1 MSKAYFVLSSLFCPM
16 NETDEFIL
24 DAFKQQGLAND
35 ELIGQINEEVNA
47 IPEGEVHDKDL
58 AFMNILL
65 EKTGMPKEE
74 VLGFL
79 SAELNME
86 SVDLSQVE
94 VSEDVISILKPEW
107 AKQYE
112 VMPLGQ
118 NEVEAEI
125 TFANPLD
132 PDAIDTL
139 STLLGKSINPKLSY
153 RGDILS
159 AIDEAY
165 GNAEETKL
173 HDFFEGMEGEIE
185 IGDGVRPEDVSEED
199 APIIKYVH
207 SVIKDALERRA
218 SDIHM
223 EPLEKKFRVRF
234 RIDGKLQ
241 EQPDPPK
248 RLQPSIISRTKL
260 MANVSL
266 AEKRVPLDGR
276 INVKVGDKVI
286 DLRVSTLPTVHGESI
301 VMRILDK
308 ESLSLGLPQLG
319 FFSDDQEVFEDVI
332 SMPDGIFLVTGP
344 TGSGKSTTLYSA
356 LNAINKPDR
365 KIITVEDPVE
375 YEVAGINQVQVRA
388 DVGMTFS
395 AALRAMLR
403 QAPNIVMVGEIRD
416 LETAEIAINA
426 SLTGHM
432 VFSTLH
438 TNDAPSA
445 VSRLVDMGVK
455 PFLVSASLRAALA
468 QRLVRSICQNCKQP
482 YSPNSS
488 ELAVL
493 GINEEQATNANFM
506 NGAGCK
512 NCGDKGYRG
521 RKGVFEIFVVNPELE
536 EMIYHNVSIVELRKK
551 AREMGMRSMRDDGF
565 RKVLAGVTT
574 LDEVLM
580 VTTEEE

>member
-1 MSKAYFVLSSLFCPM
+1 M
-16 NETDEFIL
+16 NETDEFLL
-24 DAFKQQGLAND
+24 DAFKQQGIASDDLVSEIRS
-35 ELIGQINEEVNA
+35 ELDSSKEMELQ
-47 IPEGEVHDKDL
+47 DKEA
-58 AFMNILL
+58 AFMDSLL
-65 EKTGMPKEE
+65 EKTGMEKSE
-74 VLGFL
+74 VLRFL
-79 SAELNME
+79 SAELNMD
-86 SVDLSQVE
+86 SIDLSE
-94 VSEDVISILKPEW
+94 IDISEETFSILQPDW

-112 VMPLGQ
+112 VVPLSQ
-118 NEVEAEI
+118 NEFEAEI
-125 TFANPLD
+125 IFANPLD
-132 PDAIDTL
+132 PEAIDTI
-139 STLLGKSINPKLSY
+139 SQLLGKSVNPKLSY
-153 RGDILS
+153 RSDVLALIN
-159 AIDEAY
+159 EAY

-173 HDFFEGMEGEIE
+173 NDFFEGMEGDIE
-185 IGDGVRPEDVSEED
+185 IGDGLRAEDVSEED

-207 SVIKDALERRA
+207 SVIKDALENRA

-276 INVKVGDKVI
+276 INVKVGEKVI

-319 FFSDDQEVFEDVI
+319 FFSDDQDTFEHVI

-375 YEVAGINQVQVRA
+375 YEVPGINQVQVRS

-468 QRLVRSICQNCKQP
+468 QRLVRAICQGCKEP
-482 YSPNSS
+482 HTPNSS
-488 ELAVL
+488 ELSIL
-493 GINEEQATNANFM
+493 GINEEQASNASFM
-506 NGAGCK
+506 IGHGCSK
-512 NCGDKGYRG
+512 CGDKGFRG
-521 RKGVFEIFVVNPELE
+521 RKGVFEIFVVNPDLE

-565 RKVLAGVTT
+565 RKVLSGVTT

>member
-1 MSKAYFVLSSLFCPM
+1 M
-16 NETDEFIL
+16 NQTDEFIL
-24 DAFKQQGLAND
+24 DALREQGLVTD
-35 ELIGQINEEVNA
+35 ELIAEINASVEALQEEPVGGK
-47 IPEGEVHDKDL
+47 EL
-58 AFMNILL
+58 AFMDGLL
-65 EKTGMPKEE
+65 AKIGLAQEEIVTYLSETLSMEVIDLSEVNPTGDVLNLLTPELARKYEAFPVGTTGAE
-74 VLGFL
+74 VEVVLG
-79 SAELNME
+79 
-86 SVDLSQVE
+86 
-94 VSEDVISILKPEW
+94 
-107 AKQYE
+107 
-112 VMPLGQ
+112 
-118 NEVEAEI
+118 
-125 TFANPLD
+125 NPLD
-132 PDAIDTL
+132 ENVQSDL
-139 STLLGKSINPKLSY
+139 EFHLKKSVNPKVAY
-153 RGDILS
+153 RGAVLQG
-159 AIDEAY
+159 IDEAY
-165 GNAEETKL
+165 GSAEDRKM
-173 HDFFEGMEGEIE
+173 HDFFEDMNEDELE

-207 SVIKDALERRA
+207 SVIKDALEMRA

-223 EPLEKKFRVRF
+223 EPLEKKFRIRF
-234 RIDGKLQ
+234 RVDGKLS
-241 EQPDPPK
+241 EQQDPPK

-276 INVKVGDKVI
+276 INVKVGAKVI

-319 FFSDDQEVFEDVI
+319 FFSDDQATFQQVI
-332 SMPDGIFLVTGP
+332 SLPDGIFLVTGP

-356 LNAINKPDR
+356 LNEINKPDR

-375 YEVAGINQVQVRA
+375 YEVAGINQVQVRT

-445 VSRLVDMGVK
+445 VSRLIDMGVK

-482 YSPNSS
+482 YEPTSS
-488 ELAVL
+488 ELSIL
-493 GINEEQATNANFM
+493 GVGEEQVGSASFM
-506 NGAGCK
+506 HGVGCEKCGGNGF
-512 NCGDKGYRG
+512 RG
-521 RKGVFEIFVVNPELE
+521 RKGVFEIFSVNQEIE

-551 AREMGMRSMRDDGF
+551 AREMGMRSMREDGF
-565 RKVLAGVTT
+565 RKVLAGITT

>member
-1 MSKAYFVLSSLFCPM
+1 M
-16 NETDEFIL
+16 NETDEFLL
-24 DAFKQQGLAND
+24 DAFKQQGIASDDLVSEIRS
-35 ELIGQINEEVNA
+35 ELDSNKEMELQ
-47 IPEGEVHDKDL
+47 DKEA
-58 AFMNILL
+58 AFMDSLL
-65 EKTGMPKEE
+65 EKTGMEKSE
-74 VLGFL
+74 VLRFL
-79 SAELNME
+79 SAELNMD
-86 SVDLSQVE
+86 SIDLSE
-94 VSEDVISILKPEW
+94 IDISEETFSILQPDW

-112 VMPLGQ
+112 VVPLSQ

-125 TFANPLD
+125 IFANPLD
-132 PDAIDTL
+132 PEAIDTI
-139 STLLGKSINPKLSY
+139 SQLLGKSVNPKLSY
-153 RGDILS
+153 RSDVLALIN
-159 AIDEAY
+159 EAY

-173 HDFFEGMEGEIE
+173 NDFFEGMEGDIE
-185 IGDGVRPEDVSEED
+185 IGDGLRAEDVSEED

-207 SVIKDALERRA
+207 SVIKDALEKRA

-276 INVKVGDKVI
+276 INVKVGEKVI

-319 FFSDDQEVFEDVI
+319 FFSDDQDTFEHVI

-375 YEVAGINQVQVRA
+375 YEVPGINQVQVRS

-468 QRLVRSICQNCKQP
+468 QRLVRAICQGCKEP
-482 YSPNSS
+482 HTPSSS
-488 ELAVL
+488 ELSIL
-493 GINEEQATNANFM
+493 GISEEQASNASFM
-506 NGAGCK
+506 IGHGCSK
-512 NCGDKGYRG
+512 CGDKGFRG
-521 RKGVFEIFVVNPELE
+521 RKGVFEIFVVNPDLE

-565 RKVLAGVTT
+565 RKVLSGVTT

>member
-1 MSKAYFVLSSLFCPM
+1 M
-16 NETDEFIL
+16 NETDELIL
-24 DAFKQQGLAND
+24 DAFKQQSLVD
-35 ELIGQINEEVNA
+35 DKLIGEIQAEINS
-47 IPEGEVHDKDL
+47 IPESEVTDRD
-58 AFMNILL
+58 AVFMDTLL
-65 EKTGMPKEE
+65 EKTGMPKAEIINY
-74 VLGFL
+74 L
-79 SAELNME
+79 SGELNME
-86 SVDLSQVE
+86 AIDLSDAQLPE
-94 VSEDVISILKPEW
+94 ETLSLIKPEW
-107 AKQYE
+107 ARQYE
-112 VMPLGQ
+112 VVPIGQ
-118 NEVEAEI
+118 NGMEIEVV
-125 TFANPLD
+125 FANPLD
-132 PDAIDTL
+132 QDSLDNL
-139 STLLGKSINPKLSY
+139 SHLLGKSINPKFSY
-153 RGDILS
+153 RSDVLATIE
-159 AIDEAY
+159 EAY
-165 GNAEETKL
+165 GNAEATKL
-173 HDFFEGMEGEIE
+173 NDFFEGMEGEDIE
-185 IGDGVRPEDVSEED
+185 IGDGVNPEDVSEED

-207 SVIKDALERRA
+207 SVIKDALEKRA

-319 FFSDDQEVFEDVI
+319 FFSDDQEVFEQVI

-375 YEVAGINQVQVRA
+375 YEVAGINQVQVRS

-482 YSPNSS
+482 HTPTSS
-488 ELAVL
+488 ELSIL
-493 GINEEQATNANFM
+493 GITEAQASSASFM
-506 NGAGCK
+506 NGAGCPK
-512 NCGDKGYRG
+512 CGDKGFRG
-521 RKGVFEIFVVNPELE
+521 RKGVFEIFVVNSELE

-551 AREMGMRSMRDDGF
+551 AREMGMRSMRNDGF

-580 VTTEEE
+580 VTTDEE

>member
-1 MSKAYFVLSSLFCPM
+1 M
-16 NETDEFIL
+16 NPTDEFIL
-24 DAFKQQGLAND
+24 DAFKQQGMLT
-35 ELIGQINEEVNA
+35 EEVLAEIISEVESEGDSLVGDKDLAVMNGVLA
-47 IPEGEVHDKDL
+47 KTGMPEGEVV
-58 AFMNILL
+58 N
-65 EKTGMPKEE
+65 
-74 VLGFL
+74 FL
-79 SAELNME
+79 SSEMNMDA
-86 SVDLSQVE
+86 VDLTQVNPTE
-94 VSEDVISILKPEW
+94 EIINLLTAEW
-107 AKQYE
+107 ARKYE
-112 VMPLGQ
+112 AFPLGATG
-118 NEVEAEI
+118 AEI
-125 TFANPLD
+125 EIVFGNPLD
-132 PDAIDTL
+132 QDGYDNLTH
-139 STLLGKSINPKLSY
+139 LLGKTINPKVAY
-153 RGDILS
+153 RGSVLA

-165 GNAEETKL
+165 GAAEDRKMK
-173 HDFFEGMEGEIE
+173 DFFGGIGDDDIE
-185 IGDGVRPEDVSEED
+185 IGDGVKPEDVSEED

-207 SVIKDALERRA
+207 SVIKDALEMRA

-223 EPLEKKFRVRF
+223 EPLEKKFRIRF
-234 RIDGKLQ
+234 RVDGKLR
-241 EQPDPPK
+241 EQQDPPK

-276 INVKVGDKVI
+276 INVKVGEKVI

-319 FFSDDQEVFEDVI
+319 FFSDDQSTFEEVI
-332 SMPDGIFLVTGP
+332 ALPDGIFLVTGP

-356 LNAINKPDR
+356 LNVINKPDR

-388 DVGMTFS
+388 EVGMTFS
-395 AALRAMLR
+395 AALRSMLR

-438 TNDAPSA
+438 TNDAPSS
-445 VSRLVDMGVK
+445 VSRLIDMGVK

-468 QRLVRSICQNCKQP
+468 QRLVRSICQNCKEP
-482 YSPNSS
+482 YTATGNELNILGVSEDQASS
-488 ELAVL
+488 AS
-493 GINEEQATNANFM
+493 FM
-506 NGAGCK
+506 HGTGCAK
-512 NCGDKGYRG
+512 CGDSGFRG
-521 RKGVFEIFVVNPELE
+521 RKGVFEIFVVNQEIE

-551 AREMGMRSMRDDGF
+551 AREMGMRSMREDGF

-580 VTTEEE
+580 VTTAEE

>member
-1 MSKAYFVLSSLFCPM
+1 M
-16 NETDEFIL
+16 NATEEFL
-24 DAFKQQGLAND
+24 TEAFKEQGLVSD
-35 ELIGQINEEVNA
+35 EQITEILSEAKSIGPDESTGQESLDFMNLLLERLELSTEEVVGYLA
-47 IPEGEVHDKDL
+47 AELKIDPVDVSEV
-58 AFMNILL
+58 N
-65 EKTGMPKEE
+65 PSEE
-74 VLGFL
+74 IVGLL
-79 SAELNME
+79 SAETARQYEALPLGTDGV
-86 SVDLSQVE
+86 SVDL
-94 VSEDVISILKPEW
+94 
-107 AKQYE
+107 A
-112 VMPLGQ
+112 LG
-118 NEVEAEI
+118 
-125 TFANPLD
+125 D
-132 PDAIDTL
+132 PIDQDAIDNL
-139 STLLGKSINPKLSY
+139 SHILGKAVNPRLAY
-153 RGDILS
+153 RGDILQ
-159 AIDEAY
+159 AIGRTY
-165 GNAEETKL
+165 GFDQAEKEK
-173 HDFFEGMEGEIE
+173 DFFEGLEGGEIKIE
-185 IGDGVRPEDVSEED
+185 DNVRPEDVSEDD
-199 APIIKYVH
+199 APIIKFVH
-207 SVIKDALERRA
+207 SVIKDALEMRA

-223 EPLEKKFRVRF
+223 EPLEKKFRIRF
-234 RIDGKLQ
+234 RIDGKLI
-241 EQPDPPK
+241 EQQDPPK

-260 MANVSL
+260 MADVSL

-276 INVKVGDKVI
+276 INVKVGQKVI

-319 FFSDDQEVFEDVI
+319 FFSDDQSVFEKVI
-332 SMPDGIFLVTGP
+332 NMPDGIFLVTGP

-356 LNAINKPDR
+356 LNVINQPDR

-375 YEVAGINQVQVRA
+375 YEVPGINQVQVRTE
-388 DVGMTFS
+388 VGMTFS

-468 QRLVRSICQNCKQP
+468 QRLVRSICQNCKSP
-482 YSPNSS
+482 YEPSGA

-493 GINEEQATNANFM
+493 GINQEQAAGASFM
-506 NGAGCK
+506 KGAGCSK
-512 NCGDKGYRG
+512 CGDKGYRG
-521 RKGVFEIFVVNPELE
+521 RKGVFEIFVVNSELE
-536 EMIYHNVSIVELRKK
+536 EMIYNNVSIVELRSK
-551 AREMGMRSMRDDGF
+551 AREMGMRSMRSDGF

>member
-1 MSKAYFVLSSLFCPM
+1 M
-16 NETDEFIL
+16 NETDELIL
-24 DAFKQQGLAND
+24 DAFKQQSLVD
-35 ELIGQINEEVNA
+35 DKLIGEIQAEINS
-47 IPEGEVHDKDL
+47 IPESEVTDRD
-58 AFMNILL
+58 AVFMDTLL
-65 EKTGMPKEE
+65 EKTGMPKAEIINY
-74 VLGFL
+74 L
-79 SAELNME
+79 SGELNME
-86 SVDLSQVE
+86 AIDLSDAQLPE
-94 VSEDVISILKPEW
+94 ETLSLIKPEW
-107 AKQYE
+107 ARQYE
-112 VMPLGQ
+112 VVPIGQ
-118 NEVEAEI
+118 NGMEIEVV
-125 TFANPLD
+125 FANPLD
-132 PDAIDTL
+132 QDSLDNL
-139 STLLGKSINPKLSY
+139 SHLLGKSINPKFSY
-153 RGDILS
+153 RSDVLATIE
-159 AIDEAY
+159 EAY
-165 GNAEETKL
+165 GNGEETKL
-173 HDFFEGMEGEIE
+173 NDFFEGMEGEDIE
-185 IGDGVRPEDVSEED
+185 IGDGVNPEDVSEED

-207 SVIKDALERRA
+207 SVIKDALEKRA

-234 RIDGKLQ
+234 RVDGKLQ

-319 FFSDDQEVFEDVI
+319 FFSDDQEVFEQVI

-375 YEVAGINQVQVRA
+375 YEVAGINQVQVRS

-482 YSPNSS
+482 HTPTSS
-488 ELAVL
+488 ELSIL
-493 GINEEQATNANFM
+493 GITEAQASSASFM
-506 NGAGCK
+506 NGAGCPK
-512 NCGDKGYRG
+512 CGDKGFRG
-521 RKGVFEIFVVNPELE
+521 RKGVFEIFLVNSELE

-551 AREMGMRSMRDDGF
+551 AREMGMRSMRNDGF

-580 VTTEEE
+580 VTTDEE

>member
-1 MSKAYFVLSSLFCPM
+1 M
-16 NETDEFIL
+16 NETDELIL
-24 DAFKQQGLAND
+24 DAFKQQSLVD
-35 ELIGQINEEVNA
+35 DKLIGEIQAEINS
-47 IPEGEVHDKDL
+47 IPESEVTDRD
-58 AFMNILL
+58 AVFMDTLL
-65 EKTGMPKEE
+65 EKTGMPKAEIINY
-74 VLGFL
+74 L
-79 SAELNME
+79 SGELNME
-86 SVDLSQVE
+86 AIDLSDAQLPE
-94 VSEDVISILKPEW
+94 ETLSLIKPEW
-107 AKQYE
+107 ARQYE
-112 VMPLGQ
+112 VVPIGQ
-118 NEVEAEI
+118 NGMEIEVV
-125 TFANPLD
+125 FANPLD
-132 PDAIDTL
+132 QDSLDNL
-139 STLLGKSINPKLSY
+139 SHLLGKSINPKFSY
-153 RGDILS
+153 RSDVLATIE
-159 AIDEAY
+159 EAY
-165 GNAEETKL
+165 GNAEATKL
-173 HDFFEGMEGEIE
+173 NDFFEGMEGEDIE
-185 IGDGVRPEDVSEED
+185 IGDGVNPEDVSEED

-207 SVIKDALERRA
+207 SVIKDALEKRA

-234 RIDGKLQ
+234 RVDGKLQ

-319 FFSDDQEVFEDVI
+319 FFSDDQGVFEQVI

-375 YEVAGINQVQVRA
+375 YEVAGINQVQVRS

-482 YSPNSS
+482 HTPTSS
-488 ELAVL
+488 ELSIL
-493 GINEEQATNANFM
+493 GITEAQASSASFM
-506 NGAGCK
+506 NGAGCPK
-512 NCGDKGYRG
+512 CGDKGFRG
-521 RKGVFEIFVVNPELE
+521 RKGVFEIFVVNSELE

-551 AREMGMRSMRDDGF
+551 AREMGMRSMRNDGF

-580 VTTEEE
+580 VTTDEE

>member
-1 MSKAYFVLSSLFCPM
+1 M
-16 NETDEFIL
+16 NATDEFIL
-24 DAFKQQGLAND
+24 DAFKQQEILSD
-35 ELIGQINEEVNA
+35 ETLSEIISEVDTQGDNVV
-47 IPEGEVHDKDL
+47 GGKDL
-58 AFMNILL
+58 AVMNAVLAR
-65 EKTGMPKEE
+65 TGMPEQE
-74 VLGFL
+74 VANYLA
-79 SAELNME
+79 SELNMDA
-86 SVDLSQVE
+86 VDLASLNPTE
-94 VSEDVISILKPEW
+94 EIIKLLTPEW
-107 AKQYE
+107 ARKYE
-112 VMPLGQ
+112 AFPIGVSGS
-118 NEVEAEI
+118 EI
-125 TFANPLD
+125 EIVFGNPLD
-132 PDAIDTL
+132 QDSYDNLTH
-139 STLLGKSINPKLSY
+139 LLGKMINPKVAY
-153 RGDILS
+153 RGAVLA

-165 GNAEETKL
+165 GAAEDRKME
-173 HDFFEGMEGEIE
+173 DFFGAAGDDDIE
-185 IGDGVRPEDVSEED
+185 IGDGLKPEDVSEED

-207 SVIKDALERRA
+207 SVIKDALELRA

-223 EPLEKKFRVRF
+223 EPLEKKFRIRF
-234 RIDGKLQ
+234 RVDGKLR

-276 INVKVGDKVI
+276 INVKVGDKSI

-319 FFSDDQEVFEDVI
+319 FFSDDQRTFESVI
-332 SMPDGIFLVTGP
+332 GLPDGIFLVTGP

-356 LNAINKPDR
+356 LNVINKPDK

-375 YEVAGINQVQVRA
+375 YEVAGINQVQVRTE
-388 DVGMTFS
+388 VGMTFS
-395 AALRAMLR
+395 AALRSMLR

-438 TNDAPSA
+438 TNDAPSS
-445 VSRLVDMGVK
+445 VSRLIDMGVK

-482 YSPNSS
+482 HVPSPN
-488 ELAVL
+488 ELNVL
-493 GINEEQATNANFM
+493 GVAKDQVTDASFM
-506 NGAGCK
+506 SGAGCEK
-512 NCGDKGYRG
+512 CGDSGFRG
-521 RKGVFEIFVVNPELE
+521 RKGVFEIFEVNQEIE

-551 AREMGMRSMRDDGF
+551 SREMGMRTMREDGF

-574 LDEVLM
+574 LEEVLM
-580 VTTEEE
+580 VTTAEE

>member
-1 MSKAYFVLSSLFCPM
+1 M
-16 NETDEFIL
+16 NATEEFL
-24 DAFKQQGLAND
+24 TEAFKDQGLVTQ
-35 ELIGQINEEVNA
+35 ESIEQI
-47 IPEGEVHDKDL
+47 L
-58 AFMNILL
+58 AEAKAQTDSENRADDGVEFFHLL
-65 EKTGMPKEE
+65 LAQLGLSKEE
-74 VLGFL
+74 VVNFLG
-79 SAELNME
+79 AELSMPTT
-86 SVDLSQVE
+86 DLSTLSLTPE
-94 VSEDVISILKPEW
+94 VLSLLPAEH
-107 AKQYE
+107 ARFYE
-112 VMPLGQ
+112 AIPLGTDGSSIDI
-118 NEVEAEI
+118 VLG
-125 TFANPLD
+125 NPLD
-132 PDAIDTL
+132 HDTIDNL
-139 STLLGKSINPKLSY
+139 SHLLGKPLNPSVAY
-153 RGDILS
+153 RGDVLD
-159 AIDEAY
+159 AIHQIYGLDEK
-165 GNAEETKL
+165 EKEK
-173 HDFFEGMEGEIE
+173 DFFDGLGQGDIEIE
-185 IGDGVRPEDVSEED
+185 DNVRPEDVSEED
-199 APIIKYVH
+199 APIIKFVH
-207 SVIKDALERRA
+207 SVIKDALEKRA

-223 EPLEKKFRVRF
+223 EPLEKKFRIRF
-234 RIDGKLQ
+234 RIDGKLI

-248 RLQPSIISRTKL
+248 RLQPSILSRTKL

-276 INVKVGDKVI
+276 INVKVGQKVI

-319 FFSDDQEVFEDVI
+319 FFSDDQTTFERVI
-332 SMPDGIFLVTGP
+332 NMPDGIFLVTGP

-375 YEVAGINQVQVRA
+375 YEVPGINQVQVRTE
-388 DVGMTFS
+388 VGMTFS

-468 QRLVRSICQNCKQP
+468 QRLVRAICQNCKGP
-482 YSPNSS
+482 YEPTSA

-493 GINEEQATNANFM
+493 GITEEQASGATFM
-506 NGAGCK
+506 KGAGCGK
-512 NCGDKGYRG
+512 CGDKGYRG
-521 RKGVFEIFVVNPELE
+521 RKGVFEVFEVNQEIE
-536 EMIYHNVSIVELRKK
+536 EMIYNNVSIVELRNK
-551 AREMGMRSMRDDGF
+551 AREMGMRSMRNDGF
-565 RKVLAGVTT
+565 RKVLAGITT

>member
-1 MSKAYFVLSSLFCPM
+1 M
-16 NETDEFIL
+16 
-24 DAFKQQGLAND
+24 
-35 ELIGQINEEVNA
+35 GQ
-47 IPEGEVHDKDL
+47 
-58 AFMNILL
+58 
-65 EKTGMPKEE
+65 
-74 VLGFL
+74 
-79 SAELNME
+79 
-86 SVDLSQVE
+86 
-94 VSEDVISILKPEW
+94 
-107 AKQYE
+107 
-112 VMPLGQ
+112 
-118 NEVEAEI
+118 
-125 TFANPLD
+125 
-132 PDAIDTL
+132 
-139 STLLGKSINPKLSY
+139 
-153 RGDILS
+153 
-159 AIDEAY
+159 
-165 GNAEETKL
+165 
-173 HDFFEGMEGEIE
+173 
-185 IGDGVRPEDVSEED
+185 VSEED

-207 SVIKDALERRA
+207 SLIKDALEMRA

-223 EPLEKKFRVRF
+223 EPLEKKFRIRY

-241 EQPDPPK
+241 EQQDPPK

-276 INVKVGDKVI
+276 INVQVGEKVI

-319 FFSDDQEVFEDVI
+319 FFSDDQSVFEKVI
-332 SMPDGIFLVTGP
+332 NMPDGIFLVTGP

-356 LNAINKPDR
+356 LNTINKPDR

-375 YEVAGINQVQVRA
+375 YEVPGINQVQVRS

-445 VSRLVDMGVK
+445 VSRLIDMGVK

-482 YSPNSS
+482 YQPSQS
-488 ELAVL
+488 ELSVL
-493 GINEEQATNANFM
+493 GLTAEQAEGASFM
-506 NGAGCK
+506 RGEGCPK
-512 NCGDKGYRG
+512 CGDKGYRG
-521 RKGVFEIFVVNPELE
+521 RKGVFEIFVVNQELE
-536 EMIYHNVSIVELRKK
+536 EMIYNNVSIVELRKK
-551 AREMGMRSMRDDGF
+551 AREMGMRSMREDGY
-565 RKVLAGVTT
+565 RKVMAGVTT

>member
-1 MSKAYFVLSSLFCPM
+1 M
-16 NETDEFIL
+16 NPTDEFIL
-24 DAFKQQGLAND
+24 DAFKQQGMLT
-35 ELIGQINEEVNA
+35 EEVLAEIISEVESEGDSLVGDKDLAVMNGVLA
-47 IPEGEVHDKDL
+47 KTGMPEGEVV
-58 AFMNILL
+58 N
-65 EKTGMPKEE
+65 
-74 VLGFL
+74 FL
-79 SAELNME
+79 SSEMNMDA
-86 SVDLSQVE
+86 VDLTQVNPTE
-94 VSEDVISILKPEW
+94 EIINLLTAEW
-107 AKQYE
+107 ARKYE
-112 VMPLGQ
+112 AFPLGATG
-118 NEVEAEI
+118 AEI
-125 TFANPLD
+125 EIVFGNPLD
-132 PDAIDTL
+132 QDGYDNLTH
-139 STLLGKSINPKLSY
+139 LLGKTINPKVAY
-153 RGDILS
+153 RGSVLA

-165 GNAEETKL
+165 GAAEDRKMK
-173 HDFFEGMEGEIE
+173 DFFGGIGDDDIE
-185 IGDGVRPEDVSEED
+185 IGDGVKPEDVSEED

-207 SVIKDALERRA
+207 SVIKDALEMRA

-223 EPLEKKFRVRF
+223 EPLEKKFRIRF
-234 RIDGKLQ
+234 RVDGKLR
-241 EQPDPPK
+241 EQQDPPK

-276 INVKVGDKVI
+276 INVKVGEKVI

-319 FFSDDQEVFEDVI
+319 FFSDDQSTFEEVI
-332 SMPDGIFLVTGP
+332 ALPDGIFLVTGP

-356 LNAINKPDR
+356 LNVINKPDR

-375 YEVAGINQVQVRA
+375 YEVAGINQVQVRTE
-388 DVGMTFS
+388 VGMTFS
-395 AALRAMLR
+395 AALRSMLR

-438 TNDAPSA
+438 TNDAPSS
-445 VSRLVDMGVK
+445 VSRLIDMGVK

-468 QRLVRSICQNCKQP
+468 QRLVRSICQNCKEP
-482 YSPNSS
+482 YIATGNELNILGVSEDQASS
-488 ELAVL
+488 AS
-493 GINEEQATNANFM
+493 FM
-506 NGAGCK
+506 HGAGCEK
-512 NCGDKGYRG
+512 CGDSGFRG
-521 RKGVFEIFVVNPELE
+521 RKGVFEIFVVNQEIE

-551 AREMGMRSMRDDGF
+551 AREMGMRSMREDGF

-580 VTTEEE
+580 VTTAEE

>member
-1 MSKAYFVLSSLFCPM
+1 M
-16 NETDEFIL
+16 NPTDEYLLEAFSKQGVVN
-24 DAFKQQGLAND
+24 DAMLAEIRQAVD
-35 ELIGQINEEVNA
+35 AQSEEEV
-47 IPEGEVHDKDL
+47 GDKDL
-58 AFMNILL
+58 SFMNLVL
-65 EKTGMPKEE
+65 EKTGTPETD
-74 VLGFL
+74 VVNFL
-79 SAELNME
+79 ASELNME
-86 SVDLSQVE
+86 SVDLAE
-94 VSEDVISILKPEW
+94 VNPPEEILALLSPEW
-107 AKQYE
+107 ARQYE
-112 VMPLGQ
+112 AFPLG
-118 NEVEAEI
+118 VSGAEI
-125 TFANPLD
+125 EIVFGNPLD
-132 PDAIDTL
+132 EDGLDNLTH
-139 STLLGKSINPKLSY
+139 LLGKTINPKIAY
-153 RGDILS
+153 RGAVLH

-165 GNAEETKL
+165 GTAEDRRMNE
-173 HDFFEGMEGEIE
+173 FFDGMDASEIE
-185 IGDGVRPEDVSEED
+185 IGDGVKPEDVSEED

-207 SVIKDALERRA
+207 SVIKDALEMRA

-223 EPLEKKFRVRF
+223 EPLEKKFRIRF
-234 RIDGKLQ
+234 RVDGKLQ

-276 INVKVGDKVI
+276 INVKVGSKVI

-319 FFSDDQEVFEDVI
+319 FFTDDQEIFEGVI
-332 SMPDGIFLVTGP
+332 TLPDGIFLVTGP

-356 LNAINKPDR
+356 LNAINQPDR

-468 QRLVRSICQNCKQP
+468 QRLVRSICQSCKEP
-482 YSPNSS
+482 HTPSPS
-488 ELAVL
+488 ELSVL
-493 GINEEQATNANFM
+493 GIGEDQVSNASFM
-506 NGAGCK
+506 RGAGCEK
-512 NCGDKGYRG
+512 CGDKGFRG
-521 RKGVFEIFVVNPELE
+521 RKGVFEIFVVNEEIE
-536 EMIYHNVSIVELRKK
+536 EMIYHNVSIVELRRK
-551 AREMGMRSMRDDGF
+551 AREMGMRSMREDGF

>member
-1 MSKAYFVLSSLFCPM
+1 M
-16 NETDEFIL
+16 NPTDEFIL
-24 DAFKQQGLAND
+24 DAFKQQGMLT
-35 ELIGQINEEVNA
+35 EEVLAEIISEVESEGDSLVGDKDLAVMNGVLA
-47 IPEGEVHDKDL
+47 KTGMPEGEVV
-58 AFMNILL
+58 N
-65 EKTGMPKEE
+65 
-74 VLGFL
+74 FL
-79 SAELNME
+79 SSEMNMDA
-86 SVDLSQVE
+86 VDLTQVNPTE
-94 VSEDVISILKPEW
+94 EIINLLTAEW
-107 AKQYE
+107 ARKYE
-112 VMPLGQ
+112 AFPLGATG
-118 NEVEAEI
+118 AEI
-125 TFANPLD
+125 EIVFGNPLD
-132 PDAIDTL
+132 QDGYDNLTH
-139 STLLGKSINPKLSY
+139 LLGKTINPKIAY
-153 RGDILS
+153 RGSVLA

-165 GNAEETKL
+165 GAAEDRKMK
-173 HDFFEGMEGEIE
+173 DFFGGIGDDDIE
-185 IGDGVRPEDVSEED
+185 IGDGVKPEDVSEED

-207 SVIKDALERRA
+207 SVIKDALEMRA

-223 EPLEKKFRVRF
+223 EPLEKKFRIRF
-234 RIDGKLQ
+234 RVDGKLR
-241 EQPDPPK
+241 EQQDPPK

-276 INVKVGDKVI
+276 INVKVGEKVI

-319 FFSDDQEVFEDVI
+319 FFSDDQSTFEEVI
-332 SMPDGIFLVTGP
+332 ALPDGIFLVTGP

-356 LNAINKPDR
+356 LNVINKPDR

-388 DVGMTFS
+388 EVGMTFS
-395 AALRAMLR
+395 AALRSMLR

-438 TNDAPSA
+438 TNDAPSS
-445 VSRLVDMGVK
+445 VSRLIDMGVK

-468 QRLVRSICQNCKQP
+468 QRLVRSICQNCKEP
-482 YSPNSS
+482 YTATGNELNILGVSEDQASS
-488 ELAVL
+488 AS
-493 GINEEQATNANFM
+493 FM
-506 NGAGCK
+506 HGTGCEK
-512 NCGDKGYRG
+512 CGDSGFRG
-521 RKGVFEIFVVNPELE
+521 RKGVFEIFVVNQEIE

-551 AREMGMRSMRDDGF
+551 AREMGMRSMREDGF

-580 VTTEEE
+580 VTTAEE

>member
-1 MSKAYFVLSSLFCPM
+1 M
-16 NETDEFIL
+16 NPTDEFVL
-24 DAFKQQGLAND
+24 DAFKAQGLATD
-35 ELIGQINEEVNA
+35 ELIAEIRTAVDSKPDAEE
-47 IPEGEVHDKDL
+47 EDKDL
-58 AFMNILL
+58 AVMNELL
-65 EKTGMPKEE
+65 SRTGLPEEE
-74 VLGFL
+74 VANFL
-79 SAELNME
+79 STELSME
-86 SVDLSQVE
+86 TVDLSQANPTEE
-94 VSEDVISILKPEW
+94 VIALLTPEL
-107 AKQYE
+107 ARRYQAF
-112 VMPLGQ
+112 PLGA
-118 NEVEAEI
+118 NGAEI
-125 TFANPLD
+125 EIAFGNPLD
-132 PDAIDTL
+132 EQVQQDLEFHLKKTV
-139 STLLGKSINPKLSY
+139 NPRVAY
-153 RGDILS
+153 RGAVLH

-165 GNAEETKL
+165 GSAEERKM
-173 HDFFEGMEGEIE
+173 HDFFEDIGEEDIE
-185 IGDGVRPEDVSEED
+185 IGDGVRAEDVSEED

-207 SVIKDALERRA
+207 SVIKDALEMRA

-223 EPLEKKFRVRF
+223 EPLEKKFRLRF
-234 RIDGKLQ
+234 RVDGKLR

-276 INVKVGDKVI
+276 INVKVGNKVI

-308 ESLSLGLPQLG
+308 DSLSLGLPQLG
-319 FFSDDQEVFEDVI
+319 FFSDDQSTFEQVI
-332 SMPDGIFLVTGP
+332 TMPDGIFLVTGP

-356 LNAINKPDR
+356 LNEINKPDR

-445 VSRLVDMGVK
+445 VSRLIDMGVK

-482 YSPNSS
+482 YEPSAS
-488 ELAVL
+488 ELSLL
-493 GINEEQATNANFM
+493 GVTEDQVGSANFM
-506 NGAGCK
+506 EGAGCEK
-512 NCGDKGYRG
+512 CGNNGFRG
-521 RKGVFEIFVVNPELE
+521 RKGVFEIFVVNAEIE

-551 AREMGMRSMRDDGF
+551 AREMGMRSMREDGF
-565 RKVLAGVTT
+565 RKVLAGITT

-580 VTTEEE
+580 VTTAEE

>member
-1 MSKAYFVLSSLFCPM
+1 M
-16 NETDEFIL
+16 NPTDEFIL
-24 DAFKQQGLAND
+24 DAFKQQGILSDEALAEITAEVESQGNG
-35 ELIGQINEEVNA
+35 LIGGKELA
-47 IPEGEVHDKDL
+47 I
-58 AFMNILL
+58 MNGVL
-65 EKTGMPKEE
+65 EKTGMPEDE
-74 VLGFL
+74 VVNFL
-79 SAELNME
+79 AGELNMDA
-86 SVDLSQVE
+86 VDLSTLNPTE
-94 VSEDVISILKPEW
+94 EVISILTPEW
-107 AKQYE
+107 ARKYE
-112 VMPLGQ
+112 AFPIG
-118 NEVEAEI
+118 ATGSEI
-125 TFANPLD
+125 EIVFGNPLD
-132 PDAIDTL
+132 QDGYDNLTH
-139 STLLGKSINPKLSY
+139 LLGKMINPKVAY
-153 RGDILS
+153 RGTVLA

-165 GNAEETKL
+165 GAAEDRKME
-173 HDFFEGMEGEIE
+173 DFFGNAGSDDIE
-185 IGDGVRPEDVSEED
+185 IGDGVKPEDVSEED

-207 SVIKDALERRA
+207 SVIKDALDSRA

-223 EPLEKKFRVRF
+223 EPLEKKFRIRF
-234 RIDGKLQ
+234 RIDGKLR

-276 INVKVGDKVI
+276 INVKVGDKSI

-319 FFSDDQEVFEDVI
+319 FFSDDQTTFESVI
-332 SMPDGIFLVTGP
+332 GLPDGIFLVTGP

-356 LNAINKPDR
+356 LNVINTPDR

-375 YEVAGINQVQVRA
+375 YEVAGINQVQVRTE
-388 DVGMTFS
+388 VGMTFS
-395 AALRAMLR
+395 AALRSMLR

-438 TNDAPSA
+438 TNDAPSS
-445 VSRLVDMGVK
+445 VSRLIDMGVK

-468 QRLVRSICQNCKQP
+468 QRLVRSICQNCKEP
-482 YSPNSS
+482 YTPSAN
-488 ELAVL
+488 ELSIL
-493 GINEEQATNANFM
+493 GVSEEQASSATFM
-506 NGAGCK
+506 HGAGCDR
-512 NCGDKGYRG
+512 CGDSGFRG
-521 RKGVFEIFVVNPELE
+521 RKGVFEIFVVNQEIE

-551 AREMGMRSMRDDGF
+551 SREMGMRTMREDGF

-580 VTTEEE
+580 VTTAED

>member
-1 MSKAYFVLSSLFCPM
+1 MNATEEFLTEAFKDQGLVTQESIEQILAEAKAQTGSENRADDGVEFFNLLLAQLGLSKDEVVNFLGAELSMPTTDLSTLSLTPEVLSLLPAEHARFY
-16 NETDEFIL
+16 E
-24 DAFKQQGLAND
+24 
-35 ELIGQINEEVNA
+35 A
-47 IPEGEVHDKDL
+47 IPLGTDGSSID
-58 AFMNILL
+58 I
-65 EKTGMPKEE
+65 
-74 VLGFL
+74 VLG
-79 SAELNME
+79 
-86 SVDLSQVE
+86 
-94 VSEDVISILKPEW
+94 
-107 AKQYE
+107 
-112 VMPLGQ
+112 
-118 NEVEAEI
+118 
-125 TFANPLD
+125 NPLD
-132 PDAIDTL
+132 HDTIDNL
-139 STLLGKSINPKLSY
+139 SHLLGKPLNPSVAY
-153 RGDILS
+153 RGDVLD
-159 AIDEAY
+159 AIHQIYGLDEK
-165 GNAEETKL
+165 EKEK
-173 HDFFEGMEGEIE
+173 DFFDGLGQGDIEIE
-185 IGDGVRPEDVSEED
+185 DNVRPEDVSEED
-199 APIIKYVH
+199 APIIKFVH
-207 SVIKDALERRA
+207 SVIKDALEKRA

-223 EPLEKKFRVRF
+223 EPLEKKFRIRF
-234 RIDGKLQ
+234 RIDGKLI

-248 RLQPSIISRTKL
+248 RLQPSILSRTKL

-276 INVKVGDKVI
+276 INVKVGQKVI

-319 FFSDDQEVFEDVI
+319 FFSDDQTTFERVI
-332 SMPDGIFLVTGP
+332 NMPDGIFLVTGP

-375 YEVAGINQVQVRA
+375 YEVPGINQVQVRTE
-388 DVGMTFS
+388 VGMTFS

-468 QRLVRSICQNCKQP
+468 QRLVRAICQNCKGP
-482 YSPNSS
+482 YEPTSA

-493 GINEEQATNANFM
+493 GITEEQASGATFM
-506 NGAGCK
+506 KGAGCGK
-512 NCGDKGYRG
+512 CGDKGYRG
-521 RKGVFEIFVVNPELE
+521 RKGVFEIFEVNQEIE
-536 EMIYHNVSIVELRKK
+536 EMIYNNVSIVELRNK
-551 AREMGMRSMRDDGF
+551 AREMGMRSMRNDGF
-565 RKVLAGVTT
+565 RKVLAGITT

>member
-1 MSKAYFVLSSLFCPM
+1 M
-16 NETDEFIL
+16 NETDEFLL
-24 DAFKQQGLAND
+24 DAFKQQGIASDDLVSEIRS
-35 ELIGQINEEVNA
+35 ELDSNKEMELQ
-47 IPEGEVHDKDL
+47 DKEA
-58 AFMNILL
+58 AFMDSLL
-65 EKTGMPKEE
+65 EKTGMEKSE
-74 VLGFL
+74 VLRFL
-79 SAELNME
+79 SAELNMD
-86 SVDLSQVE
+86 SIDLSE
-94 VSEDVISILKPEW
+94 IDISEETFSILQPDW

-112 VMPLGQ
+112 VVPLSQ
-118 NEVEAEI
+118 NEFEAEI
-125 TFANPLD
+125 IFANPLD
-132 PDAIDTL
+132 PEAIDTI
-139 STLLGKSINPKLSY
+139 SQLLGKSINPKLSY
-153 RGDILS
+153 RSDVLALIN
-159 AIDEAY
+159 EAY

-173 HDFFEGMEGEIE
+173 NDFFEGMEGDIE
-185 IGDGVRPEDVSEED
+185 IGDGLRAEDVSEED

-207 SVIKDALERRA
+207 SVIKDALENRA

-276 INVKVGDKVI
+276 INVKVGEKVI

-319 FFSDDQEVFEDVI
+319 FFSDDQDTFEHVI

-375 YEVAGINQVQVRA
+375 YEVPGINQVQVRS

-468 QRLVRSICQNCKQP
+468 QRLVRAICQGCKEP
-482 YSPNSS
+482 HTPNSS
-488 ELAVL
+488 ELSIL
-493 GINEEQATNANFM
+493 GINEEQASNASFM
-506 NGAGCK
+506 IGHGCSK
-512 NCGDKGYRG
+512 CGDKGFRG
-521 RKGVFEIFVVNPELE
+521 RKGVFEIFVVNPDLE

-565 RKVLAGVTT
+565 RKVLSGVTT

>member
-1 MSKAYFVLSSLFCPM
+1 VL
-16 NETDEFIL
+16 E
-24 DAFKQQGLAND
+24 
-35 ELIGQINEEVNA
+35 
-47 IPEGEVHDKDL
+47 
-58 AFMNILL
+58 
-65 EKTGMPKEE
+65 
-74 VLGFL
+74 
-79 SAELNME
+79 
-86 SVDLSQVE
+86 
-94 VSEDVISILKPEW
+94 
-107 AKQYE
+107 
-112 VMPLGQ
+112 
-118 NEVEAEI
+118 
-125 TFANPLD
+125 
-132 PDAIDTL
+132 
-139 STLLGKSINPKLSY
+139 
-153 RGDILS
+153 

-165 GNAEETKL
+165 GEAEDRKM
-173 HDFFEGMEGEIE
+173 HDFFEGMSEDEIE

-207 SVIKDALERRA
+207 SVIKDALEMRA

-223 EPLEKKFRVRF
+223 EPLEKKFRIRF
-234 RIDGKLQ
+234 RVDGKLQ

-276 INVKVGDKVI
+276 INVKVGEKVI

-319 FFSDDQEVFEDVI
+319 FFSDDQEVFERVI

-356 LNAINKPDR
+356 LNAINTPDR

-482 YSPNSS
+482 YEVNPS
-488 ELAVL
+488 ELAIL
-493 GINEEQATNANFM
+493 GVSEDQVGSASFM
-506 NGAGCK
+506 HGAGCDK
-512 NCGDKGYRG
+512 CGDKGFRG
-521 RKGVFEIFVVNPELE
+521 RKGVFEIFVVNEEIE

-551 AREMGMRSMRDDGF
+551 AREMGMRSMREDGF

-580 VTTEEE
+580 VTTAEE

>member
-1 MSKAYFVLSSLFCPM
+1 M
-16 NETDEFIL
+16 NPTDEFIL
-24 DAFKQQGLAND
+24 DAFKQQGILSDEALAEITAEVESQGNG
-35 ELIGQINEEVNA
+35 LIGGKELA
-47 IPEGEVHDKDL
+47 I
-58 AFMNILL
+58 MNGVL
-65 EKTGMPKEE
+65 EKTGMPEDE
-74 VLGFL
+74 VVNFL
-79 SAELNME
+79 AVELNMDA
-86 SVDLSQVE
+86 VDLSTLNPTE
-94 VSEDVISILKPEW
+94 EVISILTPEW
-107 AKQYE
+107 ARKYE
-112 VMPLGQ
+112 AFPIG
-118 NEVEAEI
+118 ATGSEI
-125 TFANPLD
+125 EIVFGNPLD
-132 PDAIDTL
+132 QDGYDNLTH
-139 STLLGKSINPKLSY
+139 LLGKMINPKVAY
-153 RGDILS
+153 RGTVLA

-165 GNAEETKL
+165 GAAEDRKME
-173 HDFFEGMEGEIE
+173 DFFGNAGSDDIE
-185 IGDGVRPEDVSEED
+185 IGDGVKPEDVSEED

-207 SVIKDALERRA
+207 SVIKDALDSRA

-223 EPLEKKFRVRF
+223 EPLEKKFRIRF
-234 RIDGKLQ
+234 RIDGKLR
-241 EQPDPPK
+241 EQQDPPK

-276 INVKVGDKVI
+276 INVKVGDKSI

-319 FFSDDQEVFEDVI
+319 FFSDDQTTFESVI
-332 SMPDGIFLVTGP
+332 GLPDGIFLVTGP

-356 LNAINKPDR
+356 LNVINTPDR

-375 YEVAGINQVQVRA
+375 YEVAGINQVQVRTE
-388 DVGMTFS
+388 VGMTFS
-395 AALRAMLR
+395 AALRSMLR

-438 TNDAPSA
+438 TNDAPSS
-445 VSRLVDMGVK
+445 VSRLIDMGVK

-468 QRLVRSICQNCKQP
+468 QRLVRSICQNCKEP
-482 YSPNSS
+482 YTPSAN
-488 ELAVL
+488 ELSIL
-493 GINEEQATNANFM
+493 GVSEEQASSATFM
-506 NGAGCK
+506 HGAGCDR
-512 NCGDKGYRG
+512 CGDSGFRG
-521 RKGVFEIFVVNPELE
+521 RKGVFEIFVVNQEIE

-551 AREMGMRSMRDDGF
+551 SREMGMRTMREDGF

-580 VTTEEE
+580 VTTAED

>member
-1 MSKAYFVLSSLFCPM
+1 M
-16 NETDEFIL
+16 NPTDEYLI
-24 DAFKQQGLAND
+24 DAFKQQGLITD
-35 ELIGQINEEVNA
+35 EILSEVQTSVDNL
-47 IPEGEVHDKDL
+47 PEDQVSDPDL
-58 AFMNILL
+58 ALMEGLL
-65 EKTGMPKEE
+65 AKIGLPQQE
-74 VLGFL
+74 VVNYLA
-79 SAELNME
+79 AELNME
-86 SVDLSQVE
+86 AVDME
-94 VSEDVISILKPEW
+94 HIDPPTEIISLLQAQW
-107 AKQYE
+107 ARQYE
-112 VMPLGQ
+112 ALPIGDSPT
-118 NEVEAEI
+118 EI
-125 TFANPLD
+125 EIVFGNPLD
-132 PDAIDTL
+132 EDGLENLTHLLGKAIYPKIAYRGDVLKAIDT
-139 STLLGKSINPKLSY
+139 
-153 RGDILS
+153 
-159 AIDEAY
+159 AY
-165 GNAEETKL
+165 GSAEDRKMHE
-173 HDFFEGMEGEIE
+173 FFDGVEGEGIE

-207 SVIKDALERRA
+207 SVIKDALEMRA

-223 EPLEKKFRVRF
+223 EPLEKKFRLRF
-234 RIDGKLQ
+234 RVDGRLQ

-276 INVKVGDKVI
+276 INVKVGEKVI

-319 FFSDDQEVFEDVI
+319 FFSDDQTVFEQVI
-332 SMPDGIFLVTGP
+332 NMPDGIFLVTGP

-356 LNAINKPDR
+356 LNVINQPDR

-445 VSRLVDMGVK
+445 VSRLIDMGVK

-482 YSPNSS
+482 YEPPAS
-488 ELAVL
+488 ELALL
-493 GINEEQATNANFM
+493 GINTEQASNASFM
-506 NGAGCK
+506 QGAGCDK
-512 NCGDKGYRG
+512 CGDKGFRG
-521 RKGVFEIFVVNPELE
+521 RKGVFEIFTVNQELE

-551 AREMGMRSMRDDGF
+551 AREMGMRNMREDGF

-574 LDEVLM
+574 LSEVML

>member
-1 MSKAYFVLSSLFCPM
+1 M
-16 NETDEFIL
+16 NATEEFIL
-24 DAFKQQGLAND
+24 ESLREQGLLTDDLFA
-35 ELIGQINEEVNA
+35 EVTNEVKALDPTHSSGIESL
-47 IPEGEVHDKDL
+47 D
-58 AFMNILL
+58 FMNCLI
-65 EKTGMPKEE
+65 EKLGISTGEL
-74 VLGFL
+74 VNFL
-79 SAELNME
+79 SSELQMDP
-86 SVDLSQVE
+86 VDLSE
-94 VSEDVISILKPEW
+94 VSLV
-107 AKQYE
+107 
-112 VMPLGQ
+112 
-118 NEVEAEI
+118 AEI
-125 TFANPLD
+125 TGMLSPENARQYEALPLGTDGVSVDMALGDPLD
-132 PDAIDTL
+132 QDVIDNLTH
-139 STLLGKSINPKLSY
+139 LLGKPINPRLAY
-153 RGDILS
+153 RADVIEAIGHCYGLDQKEKEKNFFDGLENGDI
-159 AIDEAY
+159 
-165 GNAEETKL
+165 
-173 HDFFEGMEGEIE
+173 EIA
-185 IGDGVRPEDVSEED
+185 DNVRPEDVSEED
-199 APIIKYVH
+199 APIIKFVH
-207 SVIKDALERRA
+207 SVIKDALEKRA

-234 RIDGKLQ
+234 RIDGKLI

-276 INVKVGDKVI
+276 INVKVGSKVI

-319 FFSDDQEVFEDVI
+319 FFSDDQTTFEQVI
-332 SMPDGIFLVTGP
+332 NLPDGIFLVTGP

-356 LNAINKPDR
+356 LNAINQPDR

-375 YEVAGINQVQVRA
+375 YEVPGINQVQVRSE
-388 DVGMTFS
+388 VGMTFS

-468 QRLVRSICQNCKQP
+468 QRLVRAICQNCKKPYQP
-482 YSPNSS
+482 TSA
-488 ELAVL
+488 ELSVL
-493 GINEEQATNANFM
+493 GVTPEQASGASFM
-506 NGAGCK
+506 KGSGCAS
-512 NCGDKGYRG
+512 CGDKGYRG
-521 RKGVFEIFVVNPELE
+521 RKGVFEIFVVNSEIE
-536 EMIYHNVSIVELRKK
+536 EMIYNNVSIVELRGK
-551 AREMGMRSMRDDGF
+551 AREMGMRSMRNDGF
-565 RKVLAGVTT
+565 RKVLAGITT

>member
-1 MSKAYFVLSSLFCPM
+1 M
-16 NETDEFIL
+16 NPTDEFVL
-24 DAFKQQGLAND
+24 DAFKAQGLATD
-35 ELIGQINEEVNA
+35 ELIAEIRTAVDSKPDAEE
-47 IPEGEVHDKDL
+47 EDKDL
-58 AFMNILL
+58 AVMNELL
-65 EKTGMPKEE
+65 SRTGLPEEE
-74 VLGFL
+74 VANFL
-79 SAELNME
+79 STELSME
-86 SVDLSQVE
+86 TVDLSQANPTEE
-94 VSEDVISILKPEW
+94 VIALLTPEL
-107 AKQYE
+107 ARRYQAF
-112 VMPLGQ
+112 PLGA
-118 NEVEAEI
+118 NGAEI
-125 TFANPLD
+125 EIAFGNPLD
-132 PDAIDTL
+132 EQVQQDLEFHLKKTV
-139 STLLGKSINPKLSY
+139 NPRVAY
-153 RGDILS
+153 RGAVLH

-165 GNAEETKL
+165 GSAEERKM
-173 HDFFEGMEGEIE
+173 HDFFEDISEEDIE

-207 SVIKDALERRA
+207 SVIKDALEMRA

-223 EPLEKKFRVRF
+223 EPLEKKFRLRF
-234 RIDGKLQ
+234 RVDGKLR

-276 INVKVGDKVI
+276 INVKVGNKVI

-308 ESLSLGLPQLG
+308 DSLSLGLPQLG
-319 FFSDDQEVFEDVI
+319 FFSDDQSTFEQVI
-332 SMPDGIFLVTGP
+332 TMPDGIFLVTGP

-356 LNAINKPDR
+356 LNEINKPDR

-482 YSPNSS
+482 YEPSAS
-488 ELAVL
+488 ELSLL
-493 GINEEQATNANFM
+493 GVTEDQVGSANFM
-506 NGAGCK
+506 EGAGCEK
-512 NCGDKGYRG
+512 CGNNGFRG
-521 RKGVFEIFVVNPELE
+521 RKGVFEIFVVNAEIE

-551 AREMGMRSMRDDGF
+551 AREMGMRSMREDGF
-565 RKVLAGVTT
+565 RKVLAGITT

-580 VTTEEE
+580 VTTAEE

>member
-1 MSKAYFVLSSLFCPM
+1 M
-16 NETDEFIL
+16 NPTDEYIL
-24 DAFKQQGLAND
+24 DAFMQQGL
-35 ELIGQINEEVNA
+35 ISGEVVA
-47 IPEGEVHDKDL
+47 EITAEVEAEGESLVGDKEL
-58 AFMNILL
+58 AVMNGVLA
-65 EKTGMPKEE
+65 KTGMPETE
-74 VLGFL
+74 VVNFL
-79 SAELNME
+79 ASELNMDA
-86 SVDLSQVE
+86 VDLAQVNPT
-94 VSEDVISILKPEW
+94 EDIISLLTPEW
-107 AKQYE
+107 ARKYE
-112 VMPLGQ
+112 AFPIGATG
-118 NEVEAEI
+118 AEI
-125 TFANPLD
+125 EIVFGNPLD
-132 PDAIDTL
+132 QDGYDNLTH
-139 STLLGKSINPKLSY
+139 LLGKTINPKVAY
-153 RGDILS
+153 RGSVLA

-165 GNAEETKL
+165 GAAEDRKMK
-173 HDFFEGMEGEIE
+173 DFFGGMGDDEIE
-185 IGDGVRPEDVSEED
+185 IGDGVKPEDVSEED

-207 SVIKDALERRA
+207 SVIKDALEMRA

-223 EPLEKKFRVRF
+223 EPLEKKFRIRF
-234 RIDGKLQ
+234 RVDGKLR
-241 EQPDPPK
+241 EQQDPPK

-276 INVKVGDKVI
+276 INVKVGEKVI

-319 FFSDDQEVFEDVI
+319 FFSDDQSTFEKVI
-332 SMPDGIFLVTGP
+332 ALPDGIFLVTGP

-356 LNAINKPDR
+356 LNVINKPDR

-375 YEVAGINQVQVRA
+375 YEVAGINQVQVRT

-395 AALRAMLR
+395 AALRSMLR

-438 TNDAPSA
+438 TNDAPSS
-445 VSRLVDMGVK
+445 VSRLIDMGVK

-468 QRLVRSICQNCKQP
+468 QRLVRSICQGCKEPYQP
-482 YSPNSS
+482 GTN
-488 ELAVL
+488 ELNIL
-493 GINEEQATNANFM
+493 GVTEDQASTASFM
-506 NGAGCK
+506 HGAGCPK
-512 NCGDKGYRG
+512 CGESGFRG
-521 RKGVFEIFVVNPELE
+521 RKGVFEIFVVNQEIE
-536 EMIYHNVSIVELRKK
+536 EMIYNNVSIVDLRKK
-551 AREMGMRSMRDDGF
+551 AREMGMRSMREDGF

-580 VTTEEE
+580 VTTAEE

>member
-1 MSKAYFVLSSLFCPM
+1 M
-16 NETDEFIL
+16 NATEEFL
-24 DAFKQQGLAND
+24 TEAFKEQGLASQ
-35 ELIGQINEEVNA
+35 ELIDQVLAEVKA
-47 IPEGEVHDKDL
+47 QDPGETSGDEGLD
-58 AFMNILL
+58 FMNLL
-65 EKTGMPKEE
+65 LGKLELSKEE
-74 VLGFL
+74 VVNFLG
-79 SAELNME
+79 SELDME
-86 SVDLSQVE
+86 VIDMAGVSLTPE
-94 VSEDVISILKPEW
+94 VIGLLNSEH
-107 AKQYE
+107 ARFYE
-112 VMPLGQ
+112 AIPLGTDGTSID
-118 NEVEAEI
+118 VVLG
-125 TFANPLD
+125 NPLD
-132 PDAIDTL
+132 QDGIDN
-139 STLLGKSINPKLSY
+139 LGHLFGKPVNPRVAYRADVLESINQLYGLNEKEKEQDFLEGLGG
-153 RGDILS
+153 GDIQ
-159 AIDEAY
+159 
-165 GNAEETKL
+165 
-173 HDFFEGMEGEIE
+173 IE
-185 IGDGVRPEDVSEED
+185 DNVRPEDVSEED
-199 APIIKYVH
+199 APIIKFVH
-207 SVIKDALERRA
+207 SVIKDALEKRA

-223 EPLEKKFRVRF
+223 EPLEKKFRIRF
-234 RIDGKLQ
+234 RIDGKLI
-241 EQPDPPK
+241 EQQDPPK
-248 RLQPSIISRTKL
+248 RLQPSILSRTKL

-276 INVKVGDKVI
+276 INVKVGKKVI

-319 FFSDDQEVFEDVI
+319 FFSDDQTIFEQVI
-332 SMPDGIFLVTGP
+332 NLPDGIFLVTGP

-375 YEVAGINQVQVRA
+375 YEVPGINQVQVRA
-388 DVGMTFS
+388 EVGMTFS

-468 QRLVRSICQNCKQP
+468 QRLVRAICQNCKGP
-482 YSPNSS
+482 YDPNSA

-493 GINEEQATNANFM
+493 GINEEQAAGATFM
-506 NGAGCK
+506 KGAGCPK
-512 NCGDKGYRG
+512 CGEKGYRG
-521 RKGVFEIFVVNPELE
+521 RKGVFEIFVVNSEIE
-536 EMIYHNVSIVELRKK
+536 EMIYNNVSIVELRNK
-551 AREMGMRSMRDDGF
+551 AREMGMRSMRNDGF